1 MDVMLSSPDE
11 VAVISGH
18 TRDVIVKATALVCRK
33 TNRYSHSTLQKKGLS
48 GRVFL
53 GCVFKNAAQNGIKP
67 RFLKTGLKGARP
79 SRVLHAGP

>member
-1 MDVMLSSPDE
+1 MHGLIKIHMQVNFLLICLKLNKKNILLLSYIII
-11 VAVISGH
+11 A
-18 TRDVIVKATALVCRK
+18 
-33 TNRYSHSTLQKKGLS
+33 YSLQNAGLS

-53 GCVFKNAAQNGIKP
+53 GRIFKNAAQNDIKP